1 MLIITR
7 MTTREKE
14 DSYIMASIIIV
25 TEFAL
30 FAWNRSLASG
40 ATIGSAAVASR
51 VLLICQKRAL

>member
-7 MTTREKE
+7 MTTREK

-30 FAWNRSLASG
+30 FAWNRRLASG
-40 ATIGSAAVASR
+40 ATIGSAALASR

>member
-7 MTTREKE
+7 MTTREK

-40 ATIGSAAVASR
+40 ATIGSAALASR